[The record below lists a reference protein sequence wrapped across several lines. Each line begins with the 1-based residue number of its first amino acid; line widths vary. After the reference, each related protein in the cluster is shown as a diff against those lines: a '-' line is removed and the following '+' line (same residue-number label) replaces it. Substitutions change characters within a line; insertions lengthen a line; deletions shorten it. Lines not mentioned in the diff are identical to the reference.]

1 MSNSISSSEV
11 GVSARKGDPTIAAS
25 ESQCNLVP
33 FMVKSGD
40 ERSCDAMTTA
50 DSCKEKYYKYKKKN
64 NMIHGYNHEYD
75 QTHSQSNRTLSFNS
89 KHVQD
94 DHRFGIEY
102 ASDEDMIKE
111 PSLSKENVLD
121 KEQGMLLSKGP
132 LLRNILPTLQN
143 DTTTVVDTI
152 AKSGPVSPADQ
163 VQKGDL

>member
-1 MSNSISSSEV
+1 
-11 GVSARKGDPTIAAS
+11 
-25 ESQCNLVP
+25 
-33 FMVKSGD
+33 
-40 ERSCDAMTTA
+40 
-50 DSCKEKYYKYKKKN
+50 
-64 NMIHGYNHEYD
+64 MIHGYNHEYD